1 MEGPT
6 KDATKNSYV
15 FTLFVPS
22 PAHDINM
29 MMMYYSVYK
38 LSGIISGGVFNLP
51 SQGGGRRKKEEEGR
65 KEEERE
71 LIL

>member
-38 LSGIISGGVFNLP
+38 LSGISRGVFNLP
-51 SQGGGRRKKEEEGR
+51 SQGGGGRRKKEEEGR